1 MVVSYSHPYKK
12 VMAPFNNPYQCDG
25 EFDNERFVKPQTE
38 IPKFVMDTINK
49 HSIQGI
55 LQRSYE
61 ISDLYNGYLHMDK
74 KNYCAEMKFIYE
86 LPEQVKIEL
95 SDMGWEYHGLGV
107 FTIEI

>member
-1 MVVSYSHPYKK
+1 MVISYSNPYKK
-12 VMAPFNNPYQCDG
+12 VMIPFNHTYKKDG
-25 EFDNERFVKPQTE
+25 ENCNERPIKPQTE
-38 IPKFVMDTINK
+38 IPKFVMD
-49 HSIQGI
+49 SIGKQSI